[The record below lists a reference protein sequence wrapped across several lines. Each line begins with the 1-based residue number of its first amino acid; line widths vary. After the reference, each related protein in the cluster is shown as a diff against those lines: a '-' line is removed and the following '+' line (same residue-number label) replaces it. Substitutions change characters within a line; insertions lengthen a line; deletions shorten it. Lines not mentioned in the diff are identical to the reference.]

1 MDQAGTSIVSAVKD
15 FEKEDVSGVT
25 AGLKALG
32 TTFTDVSNAIPQC
45 ESAYDND
52 AKVLEKELAI
62 FKSPL
67 TLVYTIGHN
76 LVVNGNEIYSEVNSA
91 ISAYKT
97 QNWEQF
103 GFNIG
108 EALGKVLGQG
118 KTVEELINSDAT
130 STWTATTYERF
141 ENMTDEELSCF
152 TGLMGDPEAES
163 KMERQPRE

>member
-1 MDQAGTSIVSAVKD
+1 VKD
-15 FEKEDVSGVT
+15 FEKENVAGVT

-45 ESAYDND
+45 ESSAAND
-52 AKVLEKELAI
+52 AKILEKELAV

-76 LVVNGNEIYSEVNSA
+76 LVVNGNEIYSEINSA
-91 ISAYKT
+91 INAYKSG
-97 QNWEQF
+97 NWEQF

-108 EALGKVLGQG
+108 EALGKTLGQG
-118 KTVEELINSDAT
+118 MTVEELINSDPT

-141 ENMTDEELSCF
+141 ENMTEEELRCF

-163 KMERQPRE
+163 KMEKQPRE